1 MENSNVHTHW
11 GTEPSRFLRFF
22 RIIGMV
28 ILGLAFA
35 VVFALIFGLVVKL
48 LWNWLMPAL
57 FGLGK
62 ISYWQAFGIV
72 ILAKILFS
80 GFGHRVG
87 NHHEP
92 FRSRFR
98 DRWPFFTERVGGKDW
113 RHYRDFWREEGKAAF
128 EDYVRGVEEEKKEK
142 QSG

>member
-1 MENSNVHTHW
+1 MENSNVHTRW
-11 GTEPSRFLRFF
+11 GTEPNRFLRFL

-35 VVFALIFGLVVKL
+35 AVFALIFGLVVKL

-62 ISYWQAFGIV
+62 IGYWQAFGIV

-80 GFGHRVG
+80 GLGHRG
-87 NHHEP
+87 GDRREP

-98 DRWPFFTERVGGKDW
+98 DHWPFSMEKVGGKDW
-113 RHYRDFWREEGKAAF
+113 RYYKDFWRDEGKAAF
-128 EDYVRGVEEEKKEK
+128 ENYIRKVEEEKKEK
-142 QSG
+142 ESG